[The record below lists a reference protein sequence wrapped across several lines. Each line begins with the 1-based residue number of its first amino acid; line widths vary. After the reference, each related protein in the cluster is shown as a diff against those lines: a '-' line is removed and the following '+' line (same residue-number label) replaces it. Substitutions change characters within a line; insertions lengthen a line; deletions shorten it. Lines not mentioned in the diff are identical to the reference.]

1 MKRVLCLILAFFL
14 VIPAVV
20 PVRAVEAETS
30 MMPRYSYIGR
40 IYSGLSIGTL
50 GLSACQ
56 ANCHAEAGDSVVLTA
71 KLQQYNGSTWTTLK
85 TWSATGEDFATL
97 SKNYAVPKGYTYRLS
112 ASCSVY
118 SASGV
123 LLESGICHSNYVV
136 YYSKKEVFLRED
148 FFFYMPV

>member
-1 MKRVLCLILAFFL
+1 MKRFICLILALLLL
-14 VIPAVV
+14 VPCAVPAM
-20 PVRAVEAETS
+20 AVETESVVT
-30 MMPRYSYIGR
+30 PRYNYIAR
-40 IYSGLSIGTL
+40 IYSGLQIGTL

-56 ANCHAEAGDSVVLTA
+56 ANCYAENGDSVVLTA

-136 YYSKKEVFLRED
+136 Y
-148 FFFYMPV
+148 